1 MVFAIWKVFLI
12 LSCLAGQVSMVQVT
26 IPNSVVNVT
35 VGSDVTLVCTYT
47 STVASR
53 DKLSILWSFF
63 HKKDLPPASHSP
75 CLNTEGMEEKAVS
88 QCLNMAHARDAR
100 GRCSWTSQIYY
111 SEGGQA
117 VAIGQ
122 FKDRLVG
129 SNDPDNASITISH
142 MQPADS
148 GVYVCDV
155 NNPPDFTG
163 NNQGIL
169 QVNVLVRPSKPF
181 CSIQGVP
188 ETGHPISLSCLSV
201 LGTPSPVYY
210 WYKLE
215 GGDIIPVKENFNP
228 ATGTLVIGNLTS
240 FEQGYYQCTASNNLG
255 NSSCEIDLTSS
266 HPEVGIII
274 GALVGTLLGAAIIT
288 SVVCFARSKAKAKA
302 KGKERKRNSKTST
315 ELEPMTKINQ
325 SAELEAMA
333 GEHAL
338 QLEATLPPSGHE
350 NDPATTLGPDHE
362 PTPEPELEPESVRE
376 PAPQPGPEQ
385 EPVPEPEPV
394 SESEPFLEPEPV
406 PVPELDTELEPEPET
421 EPELEPEP
429 ESDPKPGI
437 VTEPLCDREKGVNKR

>member
-1 MVFAIWKVFLI
+1 MVFAFWKVFLI

-35 VGSDVTLVCTYT
+35 IGSDVTLVCTYT

-63 HKKDLPPASHSP
+63 HKKDLPPAS
-75 CLNTEGMEEKAVS
+75 
-88 QCLNMAHARDAR
+88 
-100 GRCSWTSQIYY
+100 IYY

-148 GVYVCDV
+148 GIYVCDV

-266 HPEVGIII
+266 HPEVGIIV

-302 KGKERKRNSKTST
+302 KGKERKRNSKTSP

-362 PTPEPELEPESVRE
+362 PTPEPEPESVRE

-406 PVPELDTELEPEPET
+406 PVPELDTELEPET

-429 ESDPKPGI
+429 ESDPEPGI
-437 VTEPLCDREKGVNKR
+437 VTEPLCDREKGVNKP

>member
-1 MVFAIWKVFLI
+1 MIIF
-12 LSCLAGQVSMVQVT
+12 SGQVNMVQVT

-53 DKLSILWSFF
+53 DKLSIQWSFF
-63 HKKDLPPASHSP
+63 HKKDLPPAS
-75 CLNTEGMEEKAVS
+75 
-88 QCLNMAHARDAR
+88 
-100 GRCSWTSQIYY
+100 IYY

-122 FKDRLVG
+122 FKDRIVG
-129 SNDPDNASITISH
+129 SNDPDNASITILH

-148 GVYVCDV
+148 GVYICDV
-155 NNPPDFTG
+155 NNPPDFVG
-163 NNQGIL
+163 KNQGIL
-169 QVNVLVRPSKPF
+169 QVNVLVKPSKPF

-188 ETGHPISLSCLSV
+188 ETGHPISLSCLSL

-210 WYKLE
+210 WYRLE

-266 HPEVGIII
+266 HPEVGIIV
-274 GALVGTLLGAAIIT
+274 GALVGTLVGAAIII

-315 ELEPMTKINQ
+315 ELEPMTKISQ
-325 SAELEAMA
+325 STELEAMPA
-333 GEHAL
+333 EHVL
-338 QLEATLPPSGHE
+338 QLEATLPPSGQE
-350 NDPATTLGPDHE
+350 NDPDTVLGPDHE
-362 PTPEPELEPESVRE
+362 PTPEP
-376 PAPQPGPEQ
+376 APQ
-385 EPVPEPEPV
+385 
-394 SESEPFLEPEPV
+394 PV
-406 PVPELDTELEPEPET
+406 PVPELELELEPEPK
-421 EPELEPEP
+421 PELESEP
-429 ESDPKPGI
+429 EPGI
-437 VTEPLCDREKGVNKR
+437 VMEPLCDREKGVNRP

>member
-1 MVFAIWKVFLI
+1 
-12 LSCLAGQVSMVQVT
+12 MVQVT

-53 DKLSILWSFF
+53 DKLSIQWSFF
-63 HKKDLPPASHSP
+63 HKKDLPPAS
-75 CLNTEGMEEKAVS
+75 
-88 QCLNMAHARDAR
+88 
-100 GRCSWTSQIYY
+100 IYY

-122 FKDRLVG
+122 FKDRIVG

-155 NNPPDFTG
+155 NNPPDFVG
-163 NNQGIL
+163 KNQGIL
-169 QVNVLVRPSKPF
+169 QVNVLVKPSKPF

-201 LGTPSPVYY
+201 LGTPSPLYY
-210 WYKLE
+210 WYKLQ
-215 GGDIIPVKENFNP
+215 GGNIIPVKENFNP

-266 HPEVGIII
+266 HPEVGIIV
-274 GALVGTLLGAAIIT
+274 GALVGTLVGAAIII
-288 SVVCFARSKAKAKA
+288 SVVCFARSKAKA

-315 ELEPMTKINQ
+315 ELEPMTKIKQ
-325 SAELEAMA
+325 STELEAMPA
-333 GEHAL
+333 EHVI

-350 NDPATTLGPDHE
+350 NDPETLLGPDHE
-362 PTPEPELEPESVRE
+362 PTPEPELKPVRE
-376 PAPQPGPEQ
+376 PAPQPAPGPEAD
-385 EPVPEPEPV
+385 PVPEVEI
-394 SESEPFLEPEPV
+394 
-406 PVPELDTELEPEPET
+406 ELEPEPE
-421 EPELEPEP
+421 PEAESEPEP
-429 ESDPKPGI
+429 GI
-437 VTEPLCDREKGVNKR
+437 VMEPLCDPEKGVKKP

>member
-1 MVFAIWKVFLI
+1 ILVYIFWWDICTIFFLMI
-12 LSCLAGQVSMVQVT
+12 IFSGQVSMVQVT

-53 DKLSILWSFF
+53 DKLSIQWSFF
-63 HKKDLPPASHSP
+63 HKKDLPPAS
-75 CLNTEGMEEKAVS
+75 
-88 QCLNMAHARDAR
+88 
-100 GRCSWTSQIYY
+100 IYY

-122 FKDRLVG
+122 FKDRIVG

-155 NNPPDFTG
+155 NNPPDFVG
-163 NNQGIL
+163 KNQGIL
-169 QVNVLVRPSKPF
+169 QVNVLVKPSKPF

-201 LGTPSPVYY
+201 LGTPSPLYY
-210 WYKLE
+210 WYKLQE
-215 GGDIIPVKENFNP
+215 ISTVYFLFLTDP

-266 HPEVGIII
+266 HPEVGIIV
-274 GALVGTLLGAAIIT
+274 GALVGTLVGAAIII
-288 SVVCFARSKAKAKA
+288 SVVCFARSKAKT

-325 SAELEAMA
+325 STDLEAMPA
-333 GEHAL
+333 EHVI

-350 NDPATTLGPDHE
+350 NAPETLLGPDHE
-362 PTPEPELEPESVRE
+362 PTPEPEPEPVGE
-376 PAPQPGPEQ
+376 PAPQPAPGPEAG
-385 EPVPEPEPV
+385 PVPEVEIEPEPEPEPEPAPEA
-394 SESEPFLEPEPV
+394 ESEPE
-406 PVPELDTELEPEPET
+406 
-421 EPELEPEP
+421 
-429 ESDPKPGI
+429 PGI
-437 VTEPLCDREKGVNKR
+437 VMEPLCDREKGVNKP

>member
-1 MVFAIWKVFLI
+1 VCTIFVLMITF
-12 LSCLAGQVSMVQVT
+12 SGQVSMVQVT
-26 IPNSVVNVT
+26 IPNSIVNVT
-35 VGSDVTLVCTYT
+35 IGSDVTLVCTYT

-53 DKLSILWSFF
+53 DKLSIQWSFF
-63 HKKDLPPASHSP
+63 HKKDLPPTSHSP

-122 FKDRLVG
+122 FKDRIVG
-129 SNDPDNASITISH
+129 SSSPDNASITISH

-148 GVYVCDV
+148 GVYICDV
-155 NNPPDFTG
+155 NNPPDFVG
-163 NNQGIL
+163 KNQGIL
-169 QVNVLVRPSKPF
+169 KVNVLVKPSKPF

-188 ETGHPISLSCLSV
+188 ETGHPISLSCLSL

-240 FEQGYYQCTASNNLG
+240 FEQGYYQCTAINNLG

-266 HPEVGIII
+266 HPEVGIIV
-274 GALVGTLLGAAIIT
+274 GALVGTLVGAAIIV
-288 SVVCFARSKAKAKA
+288 SVMCFARKKAKA
-302 KGKERKRNSKTST
+302 KGKERK
-315 ELEPMTKINQ
+315 PMTKVNQ
-325 SAELEAMA
+325 STEFEAMPD
-333 GEHAL
+333 EHVI

-350 NDPATTLGPDHE
+350 DDPDAILGPDHQPIPE
-362 PTPEPELEPESVRE
+362 PEAVQEPAPQPVPGLELEIKLEPELKPDPDPEPELEPES
-376 PAPQPGPEQ
+376 
-385 EPVPEPEPV
+385 
-394 SESEPFLEPEPV
+394 ESEP
-406 PVPELDTELEPEPET
+406 
-421 EPELEPEP
+421 
-429 ESDPKPGI
+429 GI
-437 VTEPLCDREKGVNKR
+437 IVDHRL

>member
-1 MVFAIWKVFLI
+1 MVFAFWKVFLI

-53 DKLSILWSFF
+53 DKLSILWSFI
-63 HKKDLPPASHSP
+63 HKKDLPPAS
-75 CLNTEGMEEKAVS
+75 
-88 QCLNMAHARDAR
+88 
-100 GRCSWTSQIYY
+100 IYY

-148 GVYVCDV
+148 GVYICDV

-210 WYKLE
+210 WYKLK

-240 FEQGYYQCTASNNLG
+240 FEQGYYQCTASNSLG

-266 HPEVGIII
+266 HPEVGIIV

-325 SAELEAMA
+325 STELEAMA

-350 NDPATTLGPDHE
+350 NDPTTTLGPDHE
-362 PTPEPELEPESVRE
+362 PKSVWE
-376 PAPQPGPEQ
+376 PAPQPALEQ
-385 EPVPEPEPV
+385 EPVPELEPV
-394 SESEPFLEPEPV
+394 PESEPVLEPEPV

-421 EPELEPEP
+421 EP
-429 ESDPKPGI
+429 GI
-437 VTEPLCDREKGVNKR
+437 VTEPLCDREKGVKKP

>member
-1 MVFAIWKVFLI
+1 MVFAFWKVFLI
-12 LSCLAGQVSMVQVT
+12 LSCLAGQVNMVQVT

-35 VGSDVTLVCTYT
+35 VGSDATLVCTYT

-53 DKLSILWSFF
+53 DKLSIQWSFF

-122 FKDRLVG
+122 FKDRIVG

-148 GVYVCDV
+148 GVYICDV
-155 NNPPDFTG
+155 NNPPDFAG
-163 NNQGIL
+163 KNQGIL
-169 QVNVLVRPSKPF
+169 QVNVLVKPSKPF
-181 CSIQGVP
+181 CSIQGIP

-215 GGDIIPVKENFNP
+215 AGDIIPVKENFNP
-228 ATGTLVIGNLTS
+228 ATGTLIIGNLTS

-274 GALVGTLLGAAIIT
+274 GALVGTLVGAAIII

-315 ELEPMTKINQ
+315 ELEPMTKVNQ
-325 SAELEAMA
+325 STELEAMPA
-333 GEHAL
+333 EHVL
-338 QLEATLPPSGHE
+338 QLEATLPPSGRE
-350 NDPATTLGPDHE
+350 NDPDTVLGPDHE
-362 PTPEPELEPESVRE
+362 PTPEPESVRE
-376 PAPQPGPEQ
+376 PAPQPAPG
-385 EPVPEPEPV
+385 
-394 SESEPFLEPEPV
+394 PEPV
-406 PVPELDTELEPEPET
+406 PVPELEIELEPEPE
-421 EPELEPEP
+421 PEPEP
-429 ESDPKPGI
+429 ESEPEPGI
-437 VTEPLCDREKGVNKR
+437 VMEPLCDRAKGVNKP

>member
-1 MVFAIWKVFLI
+1 
-12 LSCLAGQVSMVQVT
+12 MVQVT

-35 VGSDVTLVCTYT
+35 VGSSATLVCTYT

-53 DKLSILWSFF
+53 DKLSIQWSFF
-63 HKKDLPPASHSP
+63 HKKDLPPAS
-75 CLNTEGMEEKAVS
+75 
-88 QCLNMAHARDAR
+88 
-100 GRCSWTSQIYY
+100 IYY

-122 FKDRLVG
+122 FKDRIVG

-155 NNPPDFTG
+155 NNPPDFAG
-163 NNQGIL
+163 KNQGIL
-169 QVNVLVRPSKPF
+169 QVNVLVKPSKPF

-215 GGDIIPVKENFNP
+215 AGDIIPVKENFNP

-274 GALVGTLLGAAIIT
+274 GALVGTLVGAAIII

-325 SAELEAMA
+325 STELEAMPA
-333 GEHAL
+333 EHVL
-338 QLEATLPPSGHE
+338 QLEATLPPSGRE
-350 NDPATTLGPDHE
+350 NNPDTILGPDHE
-362 PTPEPELEPESVRE
+362 PTPEPESVRE
-376 PAPQPGPEQ
+376 PAPQPA
-385 EPVPEPEPV
+385 
-394 SESEPFLEPEPV
+394 
-406 PVPELDTELEPEPET
+406 PVPELEIELELEPEPKP
-421 EPELEPEP
+421 EPEPEP
-429 ESDPKPGI
+429 ESEPEPGI
-437 VTEPLCDREKGVNKR
+437 VMEPLCDREKGVNKP